1 MLPAPST
8 ISARSYNLLAA
19 HSFFSIPLLCTSHPA
34 ASPSFLPSII
44 PSLLPGLVDIYLE
57 HSHFPMV
64 LHVAL
69 CVSVRAD
76 LWPTSISV
84 TCQDL
89 WVMESKRDRSES
101 VFLKP
106 TSGLLWDIMDDNLYL
121 RPLLLPCRLSFFHP
135 ASHTPLHSSLHPT
148 APPAICPALCSIS
161 HLDMIIHFT
170 LMEIW

>member
-1 MLPAPST
+1 MTTAESLQCHGKFCYRDPAALSQ
-8 ISARSYNLLAA
+8 SARSPP
-19 HSFFSIPLLCTSHPA
+19 HSSESALLCTSHPS

-57 HSHFPMV
+57 HSHFPML

-69 CVSVRAD
+69 CVSVRLD

-89 WVMESKRDRSES
+89 WVMESKRDGSES

-106 TSGLLWDIMDDNLYL
+106 TSGLLWDIMDEDL
-121 RPLLLPCRLSFFHP
+121 
-135 ASHTPLHSSLHPT
+135 
-148 APPAICPALCSIS
+148 
-161 HLDMIIHFT
+161 
-170 LMEIW
+170 